1 MEQRMSNANNALRQS
16 ALVMK
21 IIGWGLILGL
31 TLAAFLYS
39 PGFLWG
45 RLPAGFPQLGPA
57 HPESPYDAFHPY
69 IFMIAV
75 LYLAWAILMIRGAK
89 DPKAN
94 AALFDFGILANL
106 FHALLMIPQ
115 AFIYPNEHAHF
126 WADIPLLLLV
136 CVILWIY
143 HPNRVAAEVS
153 TAL

>member
-1 MEQRMSNANNALRQS
+1 MSSSNKTLQQS

-21 IIGWGLILGL
+21 IMGWGLIVGL
-31 TLAAFLYS
+31 TLAAFVYS

-45 RLPAGFPQLGPA
+45 KLPAGFPQIGPA

-89 DPKAN
+89 DPRAS
-94 AALFDFGILANL
+94 AALFDYGILANFL
-106 FHALLMIPQ
+106 HALIMVPQ
-115 AFIYPNEHAHF
+115 AFIYPNEHAHM
-126 WADIPLLLLV
+126 WADVPFLLAM

-143 HPNRVAAEVS
+143 HPNRVAPE
-153 TAL
+153 TARAAK